1 VVREAPAA
9 IRDVDVS
16 RQARLHPLLLDLR
29 GVVGDVPLV
38 RRIRSKVRNGQPWAF
53 SFDIADRCPIG
64 CDCYWAAQTRVQ
76 ELDLPQVV
84 QFFLDRREEGMVH
97 VTLVGGEPYVRPDV
111 LAAVTPIMPVN
122 WLVTSGTT
130 PLRRFPNTTHFISI
144 DGADAA
150 THNAVRRSK
159 NLFERILRNL
169 DRARST
175 WPSFPAY
182 IHSVLNAQ
190 NFWQADDIVDFWRA
204 TGLADGVMFS
214 THTPIEGGNDEHL
227 RLTRAQRTQ
236 LVDDLLRCRRTH
248 GRFVLNTP
256 HMLRSLLP
264 DRTGAQTPET
274 CTFAASVTSYRADG
288 GRKNQCIFGEDAD
301 CTNCGCAVT
310 TLMDAVIVNRNFA
323 TMRMLGRLR
332 DRGGR

>member
-1 VVREAPAA
+1 MH
-9 IRDVDVS
+9 S
-16 RQARLHPLLLDLR
+16 LLLDLR
-29 GVVGDVPLV
+29 TVIGDVPLV
-38 RRIRSKVRNGQPWAF
+38 RRIRAKERSGQPWAF

-64 CDCYWAAQTRVQ
+64 CDCYWAAQDRVP
-76 ELDLPQVV
+76 ELELSRIV
-84 QFFLDRREEGMVH
+84 QFFRDRHAEGMVH

-122 WLVTSGTT
+122 WLVTSGTA

-159 NLFERILRNL
+159 KLFERILRNL

-175 WPSFPAY
+175 WDSFPAY
-182 IHSVLNAQ
+182 IHSVLNAENLSQ
-190 NFWQADDIVDFWRA
+190 ANAIVEYWQAN
-204 TGLADGVMFS
+204 GLADGVMFS

-227 RLTRAQRTQ
+227 RLTRRQRIQ
-236 LVDDLLRCRRTH
+236 LVDDLLRCRRMH

-256 HMLRSLLP
+256 SMIRALHP
-264 DRTGAQTPET
+264 ERTDAQAPET
-274 CTFAASVTSYRADG
+274 CHHARFVNSYRADG
-288 GRKNQCIFGEDAD
+288 SRKNPCIFGEGAD

-310 TLMDAVIVNRNFA
+310 TLMDAVVDGHDFE

-332 DRGGR
+332 DRRRVAPAGS